1 MSRVHLSSSL
11 LTWLRT
17 FEAVVRCGSFT
28 RAAQDL
34 SITQGAVSQQVR
46 QLEAW
51 AGKPLLRRSA
61 RALAPNPEGERLA
74 SVLSTSLQAIEQVL
88 AQIRTPDVT
97 DKLLLSCSPTFAMS
111 WLTPRLGDFYRRLP
125 EVGLQVMA
133 EFHPL
138 DARRMQ
144 VEGLAAALRY
154 DLGDYPDLLAQP
166 VLDEFLLPVASP
178 AFMAAHP
185 EIRSPADLDAACL
198 LHDESPW
205 PGARPA
211 EEWLQWLTRAGT
223 PISADR
229 LQQGRVFNLSLLA
242 VGAALAHQG
251 VALGRLS
258 MVLDDLLA
266 GRLVLPFRAYAPSPA
281 AYHLVSAAQA
291 PAKVALVRGWLMEQ
305 AAAFK
310 VRRDA
315 YLTTL
320 LRLD

>member
-17 FEAVVRCGSFT
+17 FEAVVRCRSFT

-51 AGKPLLRRSA
+51 AGKPLLMRSA
-61 RALAPNPEGERLA
+61 RSLAPNAEGERLA
-74 SVLSTSLQAIEQVL
+74 TVLSTSLQAIEQVL
-88 AQIRTPDVT
+88 AQIRTPDVP

-125 EVGLQVMA
+125 EVGLQVLA

-144 VEGLAAALRY
+144 TEGLGAALRY
-154 DLGDYPDLLAQP
+154 DLGHYPDLQAQP
-166 VLDEFLLPVASP
+166 VLDEVLLPVASP
-178 AFMAAHP
+178 GFMAEHP
-185 EIRSPADLDAACL
+185 GLRSPADLDAASL

-205 PGARPA
+205 PGARPG
-211 EEWLQWLTRAGT
+211 EEWLHWLGCAGA
-223 PISADR
+223 PMGPER
-229 LQQGRVFNLSLLA
+229 LQQGRVFNLSMLA

-251 VALGRLS
+251 VAMGRLS
-258 MVLDDLLA
+258 MVLDDLLT
-266 GRLVLPFRAYAPSPA
+266 GRLVLPFPAYAPSRA
-281 AYHLVSAAQA
+281 AYHLVTGTHPPAA
-291 PAKVALVRGWLMEQ
+291 VALVGAWLTEQ

-310 VRRDA
+310 LRRDA
-315 YLTTL
+315 YLAAL
-320 LRLD
+320 VRLD